1 MTKDQMQVAGKCLQ
15 LICEIVGRGVRCED
29 PRNVEDSIQE
39 LRNVLFE
46 GAEDQGPRFEPC
58 SADDITEL
66 EELYAELRFIRD
78 SLESMRRSEMNRFH
92 PATLIQ

>member
-1 MTKDQMQVAGKCLQ
+1 MTKDQMQVAGRCLQ
-15 LICEIVGRGVRCED
+15 LICEIVGRGVRRED

-39 LRNVLFE
+39 LHNALFE
-46 GAEDQGPRFEPC
+46 GAEPQGPRFELC
-58 SADDITEL
+58 SADDITDL

-78 SLESMRRSEMNRFH
+78 SLESMRRSEMSSFP